1 MKKTLLW
8 FIPMCVIIGVVIVV
22 FSHIYE
28 STKQLKS
35 QTETVLYP
43 DIDLKIIPSVSKAME
58 TMAAPG
64 VSKALS
70 PEDIAQRELALK
82 RVASQFPAA
91 HTLYKN
97 QCLSCHGHVAQGGKA
112 LASLG
117 SRMNVRK
124 NVYTVPPLRSSALP
138 QSLEAF
144 FEAASKRNSP
154 HLPKTLLATDKKEVL
169 ELQAYLKALT

>member
-64 VSKALS
+64 V
-70 PEDIAQRELALK
+70 
-82 RVASQFPAA
+82 
-91 HTLYKN
+91 
-97 QCLSCHGHVAQGGKA
+97 
-112 LASLG
+112 
-117 SRMNVRK
+117 
-124 NVYTVPPLRSSALP
+124 
-138 QSLEAF
+138 
-144 FEAASKRNSP
+144 
-154 HLPKTLLATDKKEVL
+154 
-169 ELQAYLKALT
+169 